1 MSIRR
6 TALETLTEI
15 TEKGAYANLTLKEAL
30 RGLEERDA
38 KWVSAA
44 VYTTLGHLLY
54 IDHVIAAYTKGSIKP
69 QIRGILR
76 LGVCQVLYMGVPD
89 SAACNESV
97 KLAKEIGKGPL
108 AGFVNGVMRNICR
121 NKDNPPPLPGEPVK
135 RLSIQYSYPE
145 YLVKEYMGQYGAGFT
160 EAMLNAMNESGC
172 MTVRAQYP
180 YTSEQLEKALRER
193 KIGFSRG
200 SIVEDAFKLEKGFD
214 VTKEPLF
221 TEGRITVQSESAMLV
236 CRALE
241 PKEGMHILDVCAA
254 PGGKSAYM
262 ASLTQGGAVIDS
274 WELHAH
280 RAELMKKPLSVSA

>member
-15 TEKGAYANLTLKEAL
+15 TDKGAYANLTLKEAL

-108 AGFVNGVMRNICR
+108 SGFVNGVMRNICR

-135 RLSIQYSYPE
+135 RLSMLPVRNKNSTRRR
-145 YLVKEYMGQYGAGFT
+145 MGSV
-160 EAMLNAMNESGC
+160 NANASGS
-172 MTVRAQYP
+172 M
-180 YTSEQLEKALRER
+180 
-193 KIGFSRG
+193 
-200 SIVEDAFKLEKGFD
+200 
-214 VTKEPLF
+214 
-221 TEGRITVQSESAMLV
+221 
-236 CRALE
+236 
-241 PKEGMHILDVCAA
+241 
-254 PGGKSAYM
+254 
-262 ASLTQGGAVIDS
+262 
-274 WELHAH
+274 
-280 RAELMKKPLSVSA
+280 PLSSLHLVVSF